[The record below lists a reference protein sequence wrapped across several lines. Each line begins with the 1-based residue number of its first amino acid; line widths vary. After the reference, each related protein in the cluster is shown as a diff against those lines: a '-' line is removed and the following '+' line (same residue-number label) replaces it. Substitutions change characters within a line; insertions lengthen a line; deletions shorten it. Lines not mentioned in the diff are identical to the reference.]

1 MVKTKKSKIGQ
12 LHKKGQMQN
21 AETIIVIVIV
31 TIMMLIGL
39 VVIVKNRMREAK
51 NTSEDVS
58 VQRAMEIAIV
68 ASNMNEIKC
77 SEYTAMIK
85 TCYDYHR
92 LKAFS
97 NVLSKNMHNSSL
109 FYYYLLGNS
118 KVEVQ
123 IITGTPENITLY
135 NYNNSEDKSSFP
147 VHMPVMV
154 MNSMTKESYFAV
166 MEVRTYS

>member
-1 MVKTKKSKIGQ
+1 MAKAKKSKSGFPN
-12 LHKKGQMQN
+12 KKGQMQN

-39 VVIVKNRMREAK
+39 VVVVKNRMREVK
-51 NTSEDVS
+51 NNSEDIS
-58 VQRAMEIAIV
+58 VQRAMEVAIV

-97 NVLSKNMHNSSL
+97 SVLSKNMHNSSL

-118 KVEVQ
+118 KVEVK

-135 NYNNSEDKSSFP
+135 NYNDSANKSSFP
-147 VHMPVMV
+147 VNMPVMV

-166 MEVRTYS
+166 MEVRTHS